1 MTEPRTS
8 KRVIRT
14 WGRFL
19 GDTGLP
25 AVLRVCVWLWVV
37 AIVTFVVWILL
48 TALKPTTEIFDKPF
62 GLPSRIAWEN
72 FTSAWQVS
80 DFAGVTMNSVVI
92 TSCSVALIMV
102 LSTPAAYVLSR
113 SKRRSAGPLTVY
125 FAVGMSI
132 PFQVVLTPLLV
143 LNQWLT
149 DFMVNYVTGFWD
161 ARLTLVLYYVALSLP
176 FTVFV
181 LTGFFRSLPVE
192 LEEAAAL
199 DGASPA
205 RSFLTIMLPL
215 ARPGLVTVALL
226 NVIGLWNEALLV
238 LVFVPDQAQRTL
250 PAALVDLYN
259 SMQYTG
265 DWGGLFAGV
274 VIVVFP
280 MIALYM
286 WAGRRIIQGMTV
298 GIGK

>member
-1 MTEPRTS
+1 MTEQRTS
-8 KRVIRT
+8 KQVVRT
-14 WGRFL
+14 CGRFL
-19 GDTGLP
+19 GDIGLP
-25 AVLRVCVWLWVV
+25 TLLRVGVWLWVA

-48 TALKPTTEIFDKPF
+48 TALKPTTEIFETPF

-80 DFAGVTMNSVVI
+80 DFAGVTLNSVII
-92 TSCSVALIMV
+92 TSVSVALIMA

-113 SKRRSAGPLTVY
+113 SKRRTAGPMTVY

-132 PFQVVLTPLLV
+132 PFQVVLTPLLA
-143 LNQWLT
+143 LNRWLT
-149 DFMVNYVTGFWD
+149 DFMVDYVTGFWD
-161 ARLTLVLYYVALSLP
+161 PRLSLVLFYVALSLP

-181 LTGFFRSLPVE
+181 LTGFFRSLPME

-199 DGASPA
+199 DGASPTRA
-205 RSFLTIMLPL
+205 FLTVMLPL
-215 ARPGLVTVALL
+215 ARPGIVTVSLL

-250 PAALVDLYN
+250 PAALVNLYN